1 MSKTL
6 KVGLIQ
12 QTCSASVE
20 DNKQKLAK
28 NIADVAAQG
37 AELVV
42 LQELHNSLY
51 FCQVET
57 LTTST
62 SPNPFPVLQPT
73 SMVLWPKS
81 MASS

>member
-42 LQELHNSLY
+42 LQELHNSL
-51 FCQVET
+51 
-57 LTTST
+57 
-62 SPNPFPVLQPT
+62 
-73 SMVLWPKS
+73 
-81 MASS
+81 